1 MKNSK
6 SRVIARFATV
16 LLSLSL
22 IGSLSGCVHLH
33 SLSQSTIPAE
43 RTRMVKAESY
53 RFHFLLL
60 NFNNDYVNDM
70 AEQLANQCPKGQVR
84 GVLTKHEGITYFP
97 IIAHATRVEARGYC
111 VAGQ

>member
-1 MKNSK
+1 M
-6 SRVIARFATV
+6 F
-16 LLSLSL
+16 
-22 IGSLSGCVHLH
+22 
-33 SLSQSTIPAE
+33 
-43 RTRMVKAESY
+43 
-53 RFHFLLL
+53 

-70 AEQLANQCPKGQVR
+70 AEQLANQCPKGHVK

>member
-1 MKNSK
+1 MRNLTSQ
-6 SRVIARFATV
+6 
-16 LLSLSL
+16 LLSSL
-22 IGSLSGCVHLH
+22 GLIAILMAQTGCVHLQ
-33 SLSQSTIPAE
+33 SLSQSTIPSE
-43 RTRMVKAESY
+43 RTQMVRAEAY
-53 RFHFLLL
+53 RFFFLMF

-70 AEQLANQCPKGQVR
+70 AEQLANQCPKGHVK

>member
-1 MKNSK
+1 MKTFHKAFLPSWAF
-6 SRVIARFATV
+6 IAIMGLLV
-16 LLSLSL
+16 LQ
-22 IGSLSGCVHLH
+22 SGCVHLQ
-33 SLSQSTIPAE
+33 SLSQTSIPAE
-43 RTRMVKAESY
+43 RSKMVRAEAH
-53 RFHFLLL
+53 RFYFLFL

-70 AEQLANQCPKGQVR
+70 VEQLANQCPKGQVK